1 MSGFHAASPLLMRSS
16 LLLYVLI
23 VLSAIGS
30 AYGQATISG
39 VAVDRATDRPLEYI
53 AVVLKGATDDQMVA
67 STATDSKG
75 QFTWENIPFGKY
87 RVTYAAVGQVHQ
99 ETPQFTV
106 NAQRSKLDLGRL
118 MIGNEEAVQLEK
130 MQVIGRKEAFSNS
143 IDRKIYNVG
152 KDLQS
157 AAGSASDLLQNV
169 PAVQVDIEGNVSLRG
184 SSNVLILVNGRSS
197 VLMGRN
203 RAATLE
209 QLPADGIERIEVIT
223 NPSAKYK
230 PDGTAGII
238 NLVLKRKPTS
248 GYSASVRANI
258 GNGDRYNVSSTL
270 GYNPGR
276 YNVHGTF
283 GLRQDERVRD
293 GQETRMFPDP
303 VTGVTRWTEQ
313 STTEQ
318 ARPLSRLAQAGID
331 YTPVK
336 GTTLGASFNYNY
348 RDFRR
353 TAVQRNTTRDV
364 NNAVISDYERR
375 RDDPEFEEDIEFGAN
390 LSRAFAA
397 EGRELS
403 LEVKRGRTTE
413 EENNRYTNRYFNA
426 AIAATSD
433 RTLIHARE
441 DSTEASA
448 DYVHPLGRDA
458 KLEAGY
464 SGLFGGSDADFRVSN
479 LDALTGA
486 WVPDTTRSNRFLYDS
501 SIHALYAT
509 YGHHWGNFGALGGLR
524 YEQAQIDTNQVTAG
538 LVSRNDYSRTYP
550 TLHLTY
556 DLPNSQQ
563 LQLNY
568 SHRVRRPESDDLNP
582 YPEYQDPFNLRAG
595 NPQLQPEQI
604 HSVEG
609 GWQFKQDDTTYLATA
624 YHRYRYNGITEVIRF
639 IDGGALL
646 TTKENLAVS
655 RASGIELGVS
665 RRWQQRIAL
674 NFSGNIYRNEIDAG
688 NLGFSTSRIATAW
701 DAKINLGWD
710 VSKATL
716 VQLNANYTAKRLTP
730 QGYRHPTAV
739 VNIGVRHDFADK
751 KTAVVATVSDVFNSL
766 KERTFI
772 DTPGLRSESTRRRSS
787 RIVYVGLI
795 YNFGRLVNKAKD
807 ELTFDNAP

>member
-1 MSGFHAASPLLMRSS
+1 MQKFSPFPWLLASLALMT
-16 LLLYVLI
+16 VQ
-23 VLSAIGS
+23 AH
-30 AYGQATISG
+30 GQARISG
-39 VAVDRATDRPLEYI
+39 VVVNQADNHPLEYI
-53 AVVLKGATDDQMVA
+53 AVSLKGEADGQIVS
-67 STATDSKG
+67 STATDGKG
-75 QFTWENIPFGKY
+75 QFAWENIPFGDY
-87 RVTYAAVGQVHQ
+87 RVSYAAVGQTHQ
-99 ETPQFTV
+99 ETPRFTV
-106 NAQRSKLDLGRL
+106 DVRRPKLDLGRL
-118 MIGNEEAVQLEK
+118 TIGAEEAVQLEK

-197 VLMGRN
+197 VLVGRN

-303 VTGVTRWTEQ
+303 VTGATKRTEQ

-331 YTPVK
+331 YTAVE
-336 GTTLGASFNYNY
+336 GTTLGATFNYNY

-364 NNAVISDYERR
+364 NNAVISDYDRR

-413 EENNRYTNRYFNA
+413 EENNRYTNRYFNS

-433 RTLIHARE
+433 RTLIHVRE

-448 DYVHPLGRDA
+448 DYVHPLGREA

-464 SGLFGGSDADFRVSN
+464 SGLFGGSDADFHISN
-479 LDALTGA
+479 FDALTGA
-486 WVPDTTRSNRFLYDS
+486 WVADTTRSNRFLYDS
-501 SIHALYAT
+501 AIHAVYLT
-509 YGHHWGNFGALGGLR
+509 CGHHWGNFGSLGGLR
-524 YEQAQIDTNQVTAG
+524 YEQAQIDTDQVTAG
-538 LVSRNDYSRTYP
+538 LVSRNDYARTYP

-556 DLPNSQQ
+556 DLPNYQQ

-604 HSVEG
+604 HSVEA

-624 YHRYRYNGITEVIRF
+624 YHRYRYNGITEVTRF
-639 IDGGALL
+639 INSGALL
-646 TTKENLAVS
+646 TTKENLSVS
-655 RASGIELGVS
+655 RASGLELGIT
-665 RRWQQRIAL
+665 RRFLDKFAL

-688 NLGFSTSRIATAW
+688 TLGFGTPRSATAW
-701 DAKINLGWD
+701 DAKVNLGWD
-710 VSKATL
+710 TSKSTL
-716 VQLNANYTAKRLTP
+716 IQVNANYTAKRLTP
-730 QGYRHPTAV
+730 QGYRYPTAV
-739 VNIGVRHDFADK
+739 VNIGLRHNFRDK
-751 KTAVVATVSDVFNSL
+751 KTAFVTTISDVFNSL
-766 KERTFI
+766 KERTLI
-772 DTPGLRSESTRRRSS
+772 DTAGLHSETTRRRSS

-795 YNFGRLVNKAKD
+795 YNYGRPTKKPKD

>member
-1 MSGFHAASPLLMRSS
+1 MRFT
-16 LLLYVLI
+16 LLLNVLI

-39 VAVDRATDRPLEYI
+39 VVVDRATDRPLEYI
-53 AVVLKGATDDQMVA
+53 AVMLKNAADSQTVA
-67 STATDSKG
+67 STATDGEGRFS
-75 QFTWENIPFGKY
+75 WDNIPFGNY
-87 RVTYAAVGQVHQ
+87 QVSYAAVAQAHQ
-99 ETPQFTV
+99 ETPRFTV
-106 NAQRSKLDLGRL
+106 DARQPKLDLGRL
-118 MIGNEEAVQLEK
+118 MIGPDAAVQLEK
-130 MQVIGRKEAFSNS
+130 MQVTGRQEAFSNS
-143 IDRKIYNVG
+143 IDRKVYRVG

-184 SSNVLILVNGRSS
+184 SANVLILVNGRSS

-209 QLPADGIERIEVIT
+209 QLPAEGIERIEVIT

-238 NLVLKRKPTS
+238 NLVLKRKPAP
-248 GYSASVRANI
+248 GYSASVRANV
-258 GNGDRYNVSSTL
+258 GTSDRYNVSSTL

-283 GLRQDERVRD
+283 GLRQDERVRE
-293 GQETRMFPDP
+293 GQETRLFPDP
-303 VTGVTRWTEQ
+303 VTGATRSTTQ

-318 ARPLSRLAQAGID
+318 SRPLSRLAQAGID
-331 YTPVK
+331 YTPAE
-336 GTTLGASFNYNY
+336 GTTLGATFNYNY

-353 TAVQRNTTRDV
+353 TAVQRNTTRDA
-364 NNAVISDYERR
+364 NSAVISDYERR
-375 RDDPEFEEDIEFGAN
+375 RDDPEFEEDIEFGAS

-397 EGRELS
+397 EGHELN
-403 LEVKRGRTTE
+403 LEIKRGRTTE
-413 EENNRYTNRYFNA
+413 EENNRYTNLYFNP
-426 AIAATSD
+426 AIAPASD
-433 RTLIHARE
+433 RNLIHVRE
-441 DSTEASA
+441 TSTEASA
-448 DYVHPLGRDA
+448 DYAHPLGRDA
-458 KLEAGY
+458 KLEVGY

-479 LDALTGA
+479 LNALTGA

-501 SIHALYAT
+501 AIHAGYVT
-509 YGHHWGNFGALGGLR
+509 YGQHWGSFGALGGLR
-524 YEQAQIDTNQVTAG
+524 YELAQIDTNQVTAG
-538 LVSRNDYSRTYP
+538 LVNRNDYSRTYP

-582 YPEYQDPFNLRAG
+582 YPEYQDPFNLRGG

-604 HSVEG
+604 HSMEA

-624 YHRYRYNGITEVIRF
+624 YHRYRYNGITEVTRF
-639 IDGGALL
+639 INDGALL

-655 RASGIELGVS
+655 RASGVELGIS
-665 RRWQQRIAL
+665 RRFLDKLAL

-688 NLGFSTSRIATAW
+688 NLGFSTPRSATAW
-701 DAKINLGWD
+701 DAKVNLGWD

-730 QGYRHPTAV
+730 QGYRYPTAV
-739 VNIGVRHDFADK
+739 VNIGVRHNFTDK
-751 KTAVVATVSDVFNSL
+751 KTALVATVSDVFNSL
-766 KERTFI
+766 KERTLI
-772 DTPGLRSESTRRRSS
+772 DTPSLHSENIRRRSS
-787 RIVYVGLI
+787 RIVYVGMI
-795 YNFGRLVNKAKD
+795 YNFGRLVNKAKE
-807 ELTFDNAP
+807 ELIFDNAP

>member
-1 MSGFHAASPLLMRSS
+1 MRLPLFIYGFLG
-16 LLLYVLI
+16 
-23 VLSAIGS
+23 LSTIGTS
-30 AYGQATISG
+30 YGQATISG
-39 VAVDRATDRPLEYI
+39 AVVDRATDRPLEYI
-53 AVVLKGATDDQMVA
+53 AVILKNASDDQMVA
-67 STATDSKG
+67 SSATDGKG
-75 QFTWENIPFGKY
+75 QFSLENIPFGNY
-87 RVTYAAVGQVHQ
+87 RVTYAAVGQANQV
-99 ETPQFTV
+99 TARFTV
-106 NAQRSKLDLGRL
+106 DARRPKLDLGRL
-118 MIGNEEAVQLEK
+118 PIGAEEAVQLEK
-130 MQVIGRKEAFSNS
+130 MQVTGRQEAFSNS
-143 IDRKIYNVG
+143 IDRKIYSVG

-238 NLVLKRKPTS
+238 NLVLKRKPAP
-248 GYSASVRANI
+248 GYSASVRTNV
-258 GNGDRYNVSSTL
+258 GNGDRYNVSGTL

-276 YNVHGTF
+276 YNLHGTF
-283 GLRQDERVRD
+283 GLRQDERIRE
-293 GQETRMFPDP
+293 GQEARTFLDPITGATRS
-303 VTGVTRWTEQ
+303 TTQ
-313 STTEQ
+313 STNEQ
-318 ARPLSRLAQAGID
+318 TRPLSRLAQAGID
-331 YTPVK
+331 YTPAE
-336 GTTLGASFNYNY
+336 GTTLGATFNYNY

-353 TAVQRNTTRDV
+353 TAVQRNTTREADGTV
-364 NNAVISDYERR
+364 LSDYERG
-375 RDDPEFEEDIEFGAN
+375 RDAPEFEEDLEFGASLN
-390 LSRAFAA
+390 KAFAA

-413 EENNRYTNRYFNA
+413 EENNRYTNSYLGA

-433 RTLIHARE
+433 RTLIHVRE

-448 DYVHPLGRDA
+448 DYVNPLGRDA

-464 SGLFGGSDADFRVSN
+464 SGLFGSSDADFRVSN
-479 LDALTGA
+479 LDAPTGV

-501 SIHALYAT
+501 AIHAGYVT
-509 YGHHWGNFGALGGLR
+509 YGQHWGNFGALGGLR
-524 YEQAQIDTNQVTAG
+524 YELARIDTDQVTAG
-538 LVSRNDYSRTYP
+538 LVSRNEYSRTYP

-556 DLPNSQQ
+556 DLPNDQQ

-595 NPQLQPEQI
+595 NPRLQPEQI
-604 HSVEG
+604 HSVEA
-609 GWQFKQDDTTYLATA
+609 GWQLKKDDTTYLATA

-639 IDGGALL
+639 INGGALL

-655 RASGIELGVS
+655 RASGVELGVS
-665 RRWQQRIAL
+665 RRWQDRFAV

-688 NLGFSTSRIATAW
+688 NLGFATSRTATAW
-701 DAKINLGWD
+701 DAKVNLGWD
-710 VSKATL
+710 ASKATL
-716 VQLNANYTAKRLTP
+716 IQMNANYTAKRLTP
-730 QGYRHPTAV
+730 QGYRYPTAV
-739 VNIGVRHDFADK
+739 VNIGLRHNFSDK
-751 KTAVVATVSDVFNSL
+751 KTAFVATVSDVFNSL
-766 KERTFI
+766 KERTLI
-772 DTPGLRSESTRRRSS
+772 DTASLHSDTTRRRSS

-795 YNFGRLVNKAKD
+795 HNFGRPTKKTKD
-807 ELTFDNAP
+807 ELSFDNAP